1 TDEEAAFWDWACV
14 ETLRH
19 SGVRIEELCE
29 LTHLSIRQYQRQN
42 GEVIALL
49 VIAPSKT
56 DRERVIPMSAE
67 LFHVIAS
74 VIRRHT
80 QAGRS
85 IPLVSRFDS
94 HDKIWSPLLPFL
106 FQRQRGST
114 HAVISTATVLAML
127 KRRCA
132 DLAEQHPGFRTAQFT
147 PHDFRRIFATEL
159 VNSGLPIH
167 IGAALLGHLNIQTTR
182 GYVAVFDEDIV
193 RHYVAFLDQRREL
206 RPVEEYRDATREEWA
221 EFDEHFNKRKVELG
235 SCGRPY
241 GTPCQHEHACIRC
254 PMLHVNPK
262 MLARLDELETDL
274 LARRTRA
281 ESEGWVGEIE
291 GIDMTLTFLR
301 AKRDDTRRR
310 TNRPAVDLGIPP
322 IPAAPEEAR

>member
-1 TDEEAAFWDWACV
+1 VFDEATSELIHIETDEEAAFWDWACV

-56 DRERVIPMSAE
+56 DRERVIPISAE
-67 LFHVIAS
+67 
-74 VIRRHT
+74 
-80 QAGRS
+80 
-85 IPLVSRFDS
+85 
-94 HDKIWSPLLPFL
+94 L

-132 DLAEQHPGFRTAQFT
+132 DLAEHHPGFRTTQFT
-147 PHDFRRIFATEL
+147 PHDVRRIFATEL

-182 GYVAVFDEDIV
+182 GYANP
-193 RHYVAFLDQRREL
+193 REL
-206 RPVEEYRDATREEWA
+206 HQTGEKLQV
-221 EFDEHFNKRKVELG
+221 
-235 SCGRPY
+235 
-241 GTPCQHEHACIRC
+241 AC
-254 PMLHVNPK
+254 
-262 MLARLDELETDL
+262 
-274 LARRTRA
+274 
-281 ESEGWVGEIE
+281 
-291 GIDMTLTFLR
+291 
-301 AKRDDTRRR
+301 
-310 TNRPAVDLGIPP
+310 
-322 IPAAPEEAR
+322 